1 MHKSSIYLPD
11 ETKAALSCAARRE
24 GLSEAQLIRRALE
37 LALSKPSLSPAA
49 GNRRSDSGGGGS
61 SNTTLADTDS
71 LSSAATTK
79 SFVGVGVGPGE
90 PDLVTIRA
98 LEALTRA
105 DIVVAPSTAADA
117 VGRAEAIVR
126 EAAPGVAVLR
136 VPFDMS
142 PSRAARDESVERAA
156 TFVAGLFDRCREVA
170 WVTLGDPLVYS
181 TFPAVAD
188 ALQRL
193 RPATQ
198 ICQIPGIMAFQA
210 LAARTSTVVADERT
224 RITVRTALE
233 GEDLSADL
241 RDDES
246 TVVVYKGGR
255 RLPELASVA
264 IGLGRDDTAVAGEL
278 LGMPGERIGSLAE
291 MARHGPASYLATMI
305 FPFTRSSPGPSP
317 AT

>member
-1 MHKSSIYLPD
+1 MRKSSIYLPE
-11 ETKAALSCAARRE
+11 ETKAALSNAARQE
-24 GLSEAQLIRRALE
+24 GLSEAQLIRRAIE
-37 LALSKPSLSPAA
+37 RALSRTSPAPA
-49 GNRRSDSGGGGS
+49 PGSRS
-61 SNTTLADTDS
+61 SNIALPDKGPLA
-71 LSSAATTK
+71 AAPPASGATAIR
-79 SFVGVGVGPGE
+79 FIGVGVGPGE

-98 LEALTRA
+98 LEALKKA
-105 DIVVAPSTAADA
+105 DIVVAPSTATDA

-136 VPFDMS
+136 VPFEMS
-142 PSRAARDESVERAA
+142 PSRAARDDSVERAA
-156 TFVAGLFDRCREVA
+156 TFVARLFDSCREVA

-188 ALQRL
+188 ALKRL
-193 RPATQ
+193 RPA
-198 ICQIPGIMAFQA
+198 IDIRQIPGIMAFQA

-255 RLPELASVA
+255 RLPEVASEAVR
-264 IGLGRDDTAVAGEL
+264 LGRDDTAVAGEL
-278 LGMPGERIGSLAE
+278 LGMPGERIGTLAE
-291 MARHGPASYLATMI
+291 MAQHGPASYLATMI
-305 FPFTRSSPGPSP
+305 FPFTRSSPGPSA

>member
-1 MHKSSIYLPD
+1 MRKSSICLPE
-11 ETKAALSCAARRE
+11 ETKAALSNAARRE
-24 GLSEAQLIRRALE
+24 GLSEAQLIRRAIE
-37 LALSKPSLSPAA
+37 RALSRTSPLPAPGNRTSNIALPDKGSPATA
-49 GNRRSDSGGGGS
+49 PPASD
-61 SNTTLADTDS
+61 
-71 LSSAATTK
+71 ATAIR
-79 SFVGVGVGPGE
+79 FIGVGVGPGE

-98 LEALTRA
+98 LEALKMA
-105 DIVVAPSTAADA
+105 DIVVAPSTATDA

-156 TFVAGLFDRCREVA
+156 TFVAELFDRCREVA

-188 ALQRL
+188 ALKRL
-193 RPATQ
+193 RPS
-198 ICQIPGIMAFQA
+198 IDIRQIPGIMAFQA

-255 RLPELASVA
+255 RLPEVASVA
-264 IGLGRDDTAVAGEL
+264 MRLGRDDTAVAGEL
-278 LGMPGERIGSLAE
+278 LGMPGERIGPLAE

-305 FPFTRSSPGPSP
+305 FPFTRSSPGPSA